1 MRNVLVTG
9 GTGFLG
15 SNLAHALLRE
25 GCHVRILRRSTS
37 DLRAI
42 GNAPVEH
49 VIGDVR
55 DRDSLRRAV
64 KGCDTVFH
72 TAAIV
77 SYWRRERETMYEVNI
92 GGTRNLVDVS
102 LEAGVRRFI
111 HTSSIAAIGFPE
123 DGGLATESNEFNWE
137 RYDVGYRISKY
148 RAEHEIQRGVKLGLP
163 AVILNPSIII
173 GPRDIHFHGGQIV
186 RDVRMKRIFY
196 YVQGGMNIVFVGDVV
211 AGHLA
216 AARQGRIGER
226 YILAG
231 ENLTHKEIFTITAEM
246 VGGIRPLF
254 KLPILFVRL
263 IAISAETIGNL
274 FGKRPWV
281 TRELVAGVGMTNY
294 FSSEKAKRELGYT
307 ITPFREAIRATYEW
321 YLENGYLN

>member
-15 SNLAHALLRE
+15 SNLAHALLQE
-25 GCHVRILRRSTS
+25 GCHVRILRRRTS

-42 GNAPVEH
+42 GNASVEH
-49 VIGDVR
+49 IIGDVR

-92 GGTRNLVDVS
+92 EGTRNLVDVS
-102 LEAGVRRFI
+102 LEAGVQRFI

-123 DGGLATESNEFNWE
+123 DGGLATESNAFNWE
-137 RYDVGYRISKY
+137 RYDVGYRISKF

-163 AVILNPSIII
+163 AVMLNPSIII
-173 GPRDIHFHGGQIV
+173 GPRDIHFHGGQII
-186 RDVRMKRIFY
+186 RDVRKKRIFY
-196 YVQGGMNIVFVGDVV
+196 FVEGGINVVFVGDVV

-216 AARQGRIGER
+216 AAKRGGIGER

-231 ENLTHKEIFTITAEM
+231 ENLTHKEVFTITAEI

-254 KLPILFVRL
+254 KLPLPLVRL
-263 IAISAETIGNL
+263 IAASAEKIGNL
-274 FGKRPWV
+274 LDKRPWV
-281 TRELVAGVGMTNY
+281 TRELVAGAGMTNY
-294 FSSEKAKRELGYT
+294 FSSEKAKQELGYT
-307 ITPFREAIRATYEW
+307 ITPFREAVRVTYEW
-321 YLENGYLN
+321 YRANGYLK